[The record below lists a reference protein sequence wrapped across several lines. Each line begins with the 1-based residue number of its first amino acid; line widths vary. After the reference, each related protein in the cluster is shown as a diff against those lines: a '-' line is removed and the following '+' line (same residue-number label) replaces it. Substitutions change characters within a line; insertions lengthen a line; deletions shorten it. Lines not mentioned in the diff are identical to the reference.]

1 MEDSELVMLMS
12 SLLAKAQEEINTTN
26 TWEVEAEAEEEE
38 EVPTFT
44 AMLSSAGVSLHS
56 FLSTT
61 TAHDDPVDPN
71 AMSSSSSLMPLP
83 FSEFAQDTLIT
94 TTPTHSPT
102 TTFNFTTAAE
112 ADYIQTQMQS
122 PFLRLPKQ
130 EPISNYQDY
139 FPIQSPSNTNVSTS
153 PPFHHL
159 HQQQYQFYD
168 HPPDL
173 NLEFTMHSASSATST
188 PIHHPSPYDS
198 MNDCSS
204 IFHHLPDLLPL
215 DPFNS
220 PYSSSSSSS
229 SYKRPRLLDPPHF
242 QNLHLSTPLPL
253 FPPNNNT
260 HNALLPTSSSSP
272 YKFPAKPR
280 TRNRGTPSPS
290 PSPFPSPHANS
301 LARGRRQKLSD
312 KTRCL
317 EKLLPLDRKMD
328 TATVFEEAYKYVK
341 FLQAQVTA
349 LQAMPV
355 VTPNTSAAASATGF
369 DDDHLSPMSSRTTGG
384 LERLSRNQL
393 LQVLLNSPVAQTV
406 MYSQGCCVFSVEQ
419 LAKLNRSRSSRALNL
434 LRHYYPH
441 LFLDSHSPT
450 N

>member
-1 MEDSELVMLMS
+1 MEDSELVMLMR

-26 TWEVEAEAEEEE
+26 TWEAEAE

-44 AMLSSAGVSLHS
+44 AMLSSAGLSLHS

-61 TAHDDPVDPN
+61 AAHDDPLDPN

-102 TTFNFTTAAE
+102 TTFNFTTATE

-122 PFLRLPKQ
+122 PILRLPKH

-139 FPIQSPSNTNVSTS
+139 FPIPSPSNTNVSTS
-153 PPFHHL
+153 PPFYHL
-159 HQQQYQFYD
+159 HQQQYQFYNN
-168 HPPDL
+168 PPDL
-173 NLEFTMHSASSATST
+173 NLEFTMHSASSATTT
-188 PIHHPSPYDS
+188 PVHHPSPYDS

-229 SYKRPRLLDPPHF
+229 SYKRPRLFDPPHF

-260 HNALLPTSSSSP
+260 HNALLPSSSSSP
-272 YKFPAKPR
+272 YEIPAKPR
-280 TRNRGTPSPS
+280 TRKRGTPSPS
-290 PSPFPSPHANS
+290 PSPSLSPHASS

-355 VTPNTSAAASATGF
+355 VTPNTSSASATGF

-384 LERLSRNQL
+384 LDRLSRNQL

-419 LAKLNRSRSSRALNL
+419 LAKFNCSRSSRAPNL

-441 LFLDSHSPT
+441 LFFDSHSPT

>member
-26 TWEVEAEAEEEE
+26 TWEVEAETEEKE

-71 AMSSSSSLMPLP
+71 AMSFLLPNAPSL
-83 FSEFAQDTLIT
+83 SEFAQDTLIT

-139 FPIQSPSNTNVSTS
+139 FPIPSPSNTDVSTS
-153 PPFHHL
+153 PPFRHL

-173 NLEFTMHSASSATST
+173 NLEFTMHSATST
-188 PIHHPSPYDS
+188 PIQHPSPYDS

-242 QNLHLSTPLPL
+242 QNLHLSTPLRYFHLTTIPTTPSCPL
-253 FPPNNNT
+253 RLLHHTNFLLSLELGTGEP
-260 HNALLPTSSSSP
+260 HLHLHFHLPTL
-272 YKFPAKPR
+272 
-280 TRNRGTPSPS
+280 TLW
-290 PSPFPSPHANS
+290 
-301 LARGRRQKLSD
+301 LAAGARS
-312 KTRCL
+312 
-317 EKLLPLDRKMD
+317 
-328 TATVFEEAYKYVK
+328 
-341 FLQAQVTA
+341 
-349 LQAMPV
+349 
-355 VTPNTSAAASATGF
+355 SAT
-369 DDDHLSPMSSRTTGG
+369 
-384 LERLSRNQL
+384 RLGALRN
-393 LQVLLNSPVAQTV
+393 
-406 MYSQGCCVFSVEQ
+406 C
-419 LAKLNRSRSSRALNL
+419 
-434 LRHYYPH
+434 
-441 LFLDSHSPT
+441 FL
-450 N
+450 

>member
-1 MEDSELVMLMS
+1 MEDSELVMLMR

-26 TWEVEAEAEEEE
+26 TWEAEAE

-61 TAHDDPVDPN
+61 AAHDDPLDPK

-122 PFLRLPKQ
+122 PILRLPKH

-139 FPIQSPSNTNVSTS
+139 FPIPSPSNTNVCSS
-153 PPFHHL
+153 PSFHHL
-159 HQQQYQFYD
+159 PQQQYQFYNN
-168 HPPDL
+168 PPDL

-188 PIHHPSPYDS
+188 PIHHHSPYDS

-220 PYSSSSSSS
+220 PYSSSS
-229 SYKRPRLLDPPHF
+229 YKRARLFDPPHF

-260 HNALLPTSSSSP
+260 HNALLPSSSSSP
-272 YKFPAKPR
+272 YKIPAKPR
-280 TRNRGTPSPS
+280 TRKRGTPSPS
-290 PSPFPSPHANS
+290 PSPSPSPHASS

-355 VTPNTSAAASATGF
+355 VTPNTSSASATGF
-369 DDDHLSPMSSRTTGG
+369 DDDNLSPMSSRTTGG

-419 LAKLNRSRSSRALNL
+419 LAKFNCSRSSRSLNL

-441 LFLDSHSPT
+441 LFFDSHSPT